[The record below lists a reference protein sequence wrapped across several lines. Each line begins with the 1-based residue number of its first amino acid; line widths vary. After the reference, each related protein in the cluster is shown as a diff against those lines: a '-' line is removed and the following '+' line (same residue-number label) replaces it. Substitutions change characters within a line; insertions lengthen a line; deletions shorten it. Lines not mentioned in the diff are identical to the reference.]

1 MKKTGKIQILLILMV
16 LIHKPIFGQIVAMD
30 TMYRTSD
37 TIYFKL
43 TEKIE
48 VDTSYNIFPIEKK
61 SKITSFN
68 YTIKTLKNHDYL
80 IENIISNIKSAKI
93 EKYRTVEYCNGKIWN
108 IPFRKIDFYKD
119 NGFFRV
125 FVDLKN
131 QKNQP
136 IIHQKLKEIV
146 FETSLQQ
153 SGIDTIELYA
163 DPFDTYDLDSDTAGN
178 LIHVPIPDSL
188 ILNYN
193 NDQNIYEIIH
203 YGLRDNYTQLQE
215 IYSKSSLPLGNIEE
229 LFFDINVYG
238 NVKKC
243 YHHLENS
250 DSILYDEE
258 KIFKDVK
265 FPALKINDVCQPYKI
280 RTRKEIFEKP
290 IENRFV
296 NDYKQNINI
305 YPVFSGEDSLIL
317 YLSKEDH
324 QYHLF
329 SIFKNEYSNSRLLC
343 SFSDSTPIN
352 KLFYDFN
359 KDGLIDFVI
368 PPFNGFFC
376 DVTKVV
382 YGGGEK
388 DKDGLAIPATY
399 YNIKYS
405 TDSSCVSSSE
415 KQFELSYRQYT
426 LYKFVNGGDS
436 IMLQCTFN
444 EVYPSSFS
452 GYEEYLKNAIMDKN
466 NKHGEMYHFVNN
478 IDPQLSQKNYY
489 VLNRSKAKKEYKKM
503 KKLIKYYLE
512 HPEKVPQ

>member
-1 MKKTGKIQILLILMV
+1 
-16 LIHKPIFGQIVAMD
+16 
-30 TMYRTSD
+30 
-37 TIYFKL
+37 
-43 TEKIE
+43 
-48 VDTSYNIFPIEKK
+48 
-61 SKITSFN
+61 
-68 YTIKTLKNHDYL
+68 
-80 IENIISNIKSAKI
+80 
-93 EKYRTVEYCNGKIWN
+93 
-108 IPFRKIDFYKD
+108 
-119 NGFFRV
+119 
-125 FVDLKN
+125 
-131 QKNQP
+131 
-136 IIHQKLKEIV
+136 
-146 FETSLQQ
+146 LQQ
-153 SGIDTIELYA
+153 SGIDTVELWA
-163 DPFDTYDLDSDTAGN
+163 VPFKTDDFEYDTLGN
-178 LIHVPIPDSL
+178 LIYIPIPDSL
-188 ILNYN
+188 ISTYNSDQSNYY
-193 NDQNIYEIIH
+193 ITHFE
-203 YGLRDNYTQLQE
+203 LKDNFLKLQE

-229 LFFDINVYG
+229 LFFDINVNG

-250 DSILYDEE
+250 DSIFYDEE

-265 FPALKINDVCQPYKI
+265 FPDLKINDVCQPYKI

-305 YPVFSGEDSLIL
+305 YPVFSREDSLIL

-324 QYHLF
+324 QFHLF

-343 SFSDSTPIN
+343 SFSDSTPIS

-368 PPFNGFFC
+368 PTFNGFFC

-382 YGGGEK
+382 YGGGKK

-399 YNIKYS
+399 FDLQYS
-405 TDSSCVSSSE
+405 LDSSCVSSS
-415 KQFELSYRQYT
+415 QRQLELSFRQYT

-444 EVYPSSFS
+444 EVYPSSFP

-466 NKHGEMYHFVNN
+466 NKHGEIFHFVNN
-478 IDPQLSQKNYY
+478 IDPKLAQKNYY

-503 KKLIKYYLE
+503 KELIKYYLE
-512 HPEKVPQ
+512 HPEQVPQ